1 VAVLSRGP
9 SAGDK
14 RGRPTGLSLSERLTG
29 VAYQLGWKLICRIP
43 ESWARWIFAEVA
55 GIAWRRQ
62 GPKVQVLEANLRRVL
77 SWKYGTTEV
86 DGKELRAL
94 SGAALQS
101 YARYWLEVFR
111 LQVTP
116 VERLVT
122 GMHINAEGEAEM
134 FANLKAGRGVVIA
147 LPHMGNFEQA
157 GAWVVQRG
165 AGTFVTIQERLRPES
180 VYESFV
186 RLRQS
191 LGFEVLPLTGG
202 ASPFATVA
210 ARLRAGGLACI
221 VSDRDLKE
229 TGVEVEMFGQ
239 KARIAATAVYAV
251 HTGAALMPTATWFDG
266 DDWGAH
272 IYPEIPVP
280 DSGTRAEKVAAMSQ
294 QLARRFEEAIAEH
307 PQDWHMLQR
316 VFTAD
321 LDPARLPPSG
331 GAVSPSPG
339 GNGAARSPS
348 PGGVRG
354 SGQPPREQG
363 GSGGDRPPEGAEP

>member
-1 VAVLSRGP
+1 MAVLSRGP
-9 SAGDK
+9 NGGD
-14 RGRPTGLSLSERLTG
+14 RGARPSGLSLSERLTG
-29 VAYQLGWKLICRIP
+29 IAYQLGWKVICRIP
-43 ESWARWIFAEVA
+43 ESWARWIFARVA

-77 SWKYGTTEV
+77 SWKYGTAEV

-94 SGAALQS
+94 SSAALQS

-122 GMHINAEGEAEM
+122 GMHINPEGEAEL

-186 RLRQS
+186 GLRQS

-251 HTGAALMPTATWFDG
+251 HTGAALLPTATWFEG
-266 DDWGAH
+266 DEWGAH
-272 IYPEIPVP
+272 IYPEVPVP

-294 QLARRFEEAIAEH
+294 AMAHRFEEAIAEH
-307 PQDWHMLQR
+307 PQDWHMLQK

-321 LDPARLPPSG
+321 LDPARVPPSP
-331 GAVSPSPG
+331 VP
-339 GNGAARSPS
+339 
-348 PGGVRG
+348 
-354 SGQPPREQG
+354 PPR
-363 GSGGDRPPEGAEP
+363 SGP